1 MLYSVYIT
9 TIHRILRNC
18 VDKMTPSSS
27 QVVVAGHI
35 CLDLIPAF
43 TAGSTVPAPG
53 QLVQVGPAIVSTGG
67 PVSNTGLALH
77 HLGVPTQLMGK
88 VGDDAFGSIVLDL
101 VRSRSEN
108 LAQGIIVAQG
118 ETTSYSVVLSLP
130 SVDRSFLHCS
140 GANDTFC
147 ARDLKLETIAH
158 TRLFHFGYPPLMAQM
173 FADNGRNLM
182 EVFQKVKSLGVTT
195 SLDMVMVEPQS
206 PAGQADWS
214 AILRK
219 ALPHVDIFLPSIEEL
234 LVLLHEHTENQW
246 LTHTTDDIHLQMSSL
261 RELASRLL
269 LWGAGIVVFKLGL
282 HGIYMRTAG
291 RQRLT
296 QLGAAAPADLEEWA
310 NREIWSP
317 IFKIDHFGGTTGAG
331 DSAIAGFI
339 AALLKEQ
346 SPENTM
352 MFACAV
358 GACNVEAADALSGLR
373 TWEQT
378 VLRIKNGWERQPQ
391 SFDEP
396 DWHLHPA
403 SQSWLGPLDRQP

>member
-1 MLYSVYIT
+1 
-9 TIHRILRNC
+9 
-18 VDKMTPSSS
+18 MTSSS

-43 TAGSTVPAPG
+43 GDGSNVPAPG
-53 QLVQVGPAIVSTGG
+53 QLVQVGPAILSTGG

-77 HLGVPTQLMGK
+77 HLGIPTRLMGK
-88 VGDDAFGSIVLDL
+88 VGDDAFGRIILDL
-101 VRSRSEN
+101 IQARNQN
-108 LAQGIIVAQG
+108 LAEGIIVAPG
-118 ETTSYSVVLSLP
+118 ETTSYSVVLNLP
-130 SVDRSFLHCS
+130 NVDRSFLHCS

-147 ARDLKLETIAH
+147 ANDLKLETIAH

-173 FADNGRNLM
+173 FKDNGRNLK
-182 EVFQKVKSLGVTT
+182 EVFQKVKTHGVTT

-206 PAGQADWS
+206 PAGQADWES
-214 AILRK
+214 ILRE

-234 LVLLHEHTENQW
+234 LVLLREPTENQW
-246 LTHTTDDIHLQMSSL
+246 LTHTTDGVHLRPSVL
-261 RELASRLL
+261 RELADRLL
-269 LWGAGIVVFKLGL
+269 HWGTGIVVFKLGL
-282 HGIYMRTAG
+282 HGIYMRTG
-291 RQRLT
+291 GIQRLA
-296 QLGAAAPADLEEWA
+296 QLGTAAPTGLEQWA
-310 NREIWSP
+310 NREIWAP
-317 IFKIDHFGGTTGAG
+317 IFRIDHFGGTTGAG

-346 SPENTM
+346 SPENAM

-378 VLRIKNGWERQPQ
+378 VMRIKNGWERQPP